1 MVEPVISESCPY
13 SRLQICIC
21 LAVLGVFFAINA
33 HVGISDSSYTIS
45 VAASVIVFVI
55 LILMACFCAPLTF
68 STEFEADAKRKVI
81 RFHATF
87 LGCITWRSMCSTCKF
102 QDVQVTIRAERISLT
117 RAVAP
122 SSCSLQDVVI
132 KPAGRDKH
140 RVELHLSSSFGGPE
154 TSRIIYVTDE
164 VPAEDQPLCSLAHK
178 SLCSWLSCCFGIS
191 EDSGDDANNTGPDAA
206 HVASHAASVAEDD
219 ASHQSRKTR
228 NVTLEAKLDAPLPPS
243 YLIVETVNELKRV
256 LESVVVQQ
264 KQSDYAVA
272 KIAEIS
278 TGVQKPAA
286 IARSLTKTGVLLPD
300 MARPSGPNSIR
311 PRLPTSLTSLTGV
324 ALPSDASSFA
334 DDSDLSPWGA
344 LTAFEGGGSE
354 RAMQGR
360 LPPMHDRLSFEGG
373 SLRGGSF
380 TGNALAFTRA
390 GSVSSVSNSV
400 ASESTRPVFHRRA
413 PSAARNAPAAVAAD
427 PSLPGSFGAASVVR
441 PVLFFAPA
449 VTSAPPLVLQ
459 DPFFTP
465 TAPLPSA
472 STPRAMLP
480 HAAAAS
486 PLRDVR
492 TVSTHE
498 AAAAAA
504 AALPKVAL
512 ARVQS
517 RDVPA
522 EHRATPPAIECSEQD
537 APQAPPFSGH
547 FVPSSFSAAST
558 SSEERTGASILA
570 EAAAPLSKASHSSS
584 NPRLLLQPHDEA
596 PASVERQQE
605 AGSVVTR
612 VHQTEVSSNTAILER
627 ILSNMGASTLL
638 SRFIDDYIDDGDLRA
653 LAVTKPAKL
662 ITKYGLNESQIAD
675 FVAGCRQADST
686 DHRTHQHHPSGDQMP
701 RHDTS
706 AVLLSAA
713 SVDSLVARPRGA
725 RALTA
730 LAADALAPRA
740 PPPLPPLPSSFGT

>member
-1 MVEPVISESCPY
+1 
-13 SRLQICIC
+13 
-21 LAVLGVFFAINA
+21 
-33 HVGISDSSYTIS
+33 
-45 VAASVIVFVI
+45 
-55 LILMACFCAPLTF
+55 
-68 STEFEADAKRKVI
+68 
-81 RFHATF
+81 
-87 LGCITWRSMCSTCKF
+87 
-102 QDVQVTIRAERISLT
+102 
-117 RAVAP
+117 
-122 SSCSLQDVVI
+122 
-132 KPAGRDKH
+132 
-140 RVELHLSSSFGGPE
+140 
-154 TSRIIYVTDE
+154 
-164 VPAEDQPLCSLAHK
+164 
-178 SLCSWLSCCFGIS
+178 
-191 EDSGDDANNTGPDAA
+191 
-206 HVASHAASVAEDD
+206 
-219 ASHQSRKTR
+219 
-228 NVTLEAKLDAPLPPS
+228 VTLEAKLDAPLPPS

-278 TGVQKPAA
+278 AGVQKPAA
-286 IARSLTKTGVLLPD
+286 ITRSLTKTGVSLPD
-300 MARPSGPNSIR
+300 LPRPSGPNSIR
-311 PRLPTSLTSLTGV
+311 PRLPSSLTALTGV

-360 LPPMHDRLSFEGG
+360 LPPMHDRLSVEGG

-498 AAAAAA
+498 AAAAA
-504 AALPKVAL
+504 LPKVAL

-547 FVPSSFSAAST
+547 FAPSSFSAAST

-570 EAAAPLSKASHSSS
+570 DAAAPLSTAPHSPS
-584 NPRLLLQPHDEA
+584 NPRLLLQPHDAA
-596 PASVERQQE
+596 PASVETQQE
-605 AGSVVTR
+605 AGSAMTR

-627 ILSNMGASTLL
+627 ILSNMGATTLL

-675 FVAGCRQADST
+675 FVAGCRQADSA
-686 DHRTHQHHPSGDQMP
+686 DHRTHQPHPPGDQMP

-706 AVLLSAA
+706 AVSLSAA
-713 SVDSLVARPRGA
+713 SVDSLVTRPRGA

-730 LAADALAPRA
+730 LAADAPAPRA